1 MNHNFKV
8 AKGQGA
14 SALVALSDPMTGS
27 NANRIGALSFEYH
40 IPIISPG
47 RPIVEAGGVL
57 AYGPNIPLLFRRG
70 ASRVGRILNG
80 AKAANLPIER
90 PTDFEL
96 IINMK
101 SARAFA
107 LTVPHALLS
116 RATQVIH

>member
-1 MNHNFKV
+1 MNRNFKV

-27 NANRIGALSFEYH
+27 NANRIGALSFEYR

-70 ASRVGRILNG
+70 ASLVGRILNG